1 LNADGGIRMQRYI
14 IIALMAFSAFGL
26 SFSAVYAKAV
36 PETIYKWVQSSPRAN
51 YYFNMQQMCFAV
63 DGKGMID
70 QNVLIV
76 PTIKTYDD
84 LQIQDVIAKR
94 RWKMMDMDGYDDL
107 SGVAEYVHIDLA
119 KNIVTLIEKDDLDS
133 AWDTLGATY
142 PNQVSDLSKMS
153 EKNLDHIFYKTII
166 DYAKLHKDEIL
177 KQTKGVVT
185 PEDMQINKNKDH
197 KNK

>member
-1 LNADGGIRMQRYI
+1 MQRYI
-14 IIALMAFSAFGL
+14 VVALMAFSVFGL
-26 SFSAVYAKAV
+26 NFPAVYAKAV

-133 AWDTLGATY
+133 EWDTLSATY

-153 EKNLDHIFYKTII
+153 EKNLDHIFYKTIV
-166 DYAKLHKDEIL
+166 DYAKLHKAEIL
-177 KQTKGVVT
+177 KQTKGLVK
-185 PEDMQINKNKDH
+185 PEDMQINKNLDK
-197 KNK
+197 KNKNQKNK